1 MPTAIPTTEQ
11 KQIAKAI
18 KLELARRKMPR
29 KQLIDQTKLSLS
41 AINKALA
48 GQFSESTLIRLEDAL
63 GRSFRNGIG
72 ANGSAEQAPA
82 DIGGYLRV
90 SVEHYIGS
98 YLCIRPTIK
107 KPGSIYSYAMDVTWD
122 RAESCL
128 VFQERERLDAKHSHR
143 GQFWIPGASPYLFLV
158 SRGKGWLRS
167 SAVCHLDAANEM
179 RGILTMLHIPT
190 GMQSLPTATPV
201 VYIKRDSFKGD
212 MLGVVPPSAP
222 QFKRYSASLRDMIA
236 NEEIQLVRP

>member
-1 MPTAIPTTEQ
+1 MTNATPTAEQ
-11 KQIAKAI
+11 KEIAKAI

-29 KQLIDQTKLSLS
+29 KQLIGQTRLSLS

-63 GRSFRNGIG
+63 GRSFRAGVNG
-72 ANGSAEQAPA
+72 AAEQAPA
-82 DIGGYLRV
+82 EIGSYLRV
-90 SVEHYIGS
+90 AVEHYVGS

-107 KPGSIYSYAMDVTWD
+107 KPGSIYSYVMDVTWD

-128 VFQERERLDAKHSHR
+128 VFQERERLDARHSHR

-167 SAVCHLDAANEM
+167 SAVSHLDAANEM

-201 VYIKRDSFKGD
+201 VYIKRDNFQGD
-212 MLGVVPPSAP
+212 RLGVVPPDAP
-222 QFKRYSASLRDMIA
+222 QFKRYRASLRDMIA
-236 NEEIQLVRP
+236 NEEIQLVMP